1 MVTRPTPTVIVNDFS
16 SNWAGIAESSIRTM
30 NGPQSPSFTGVPE
43 MVVLAAVA
51 VKSSVSP
58 SQGVSR
64 APSPVDWS
72 KKVVGSLQA
81 KGERPPV
88 ALIVAL

>member
-1 MVTRPTPTVIVNDFS
+1 MVTGPTATVKVNDFS
-16 SNWAGIAESSIRTM
+16 SNWAGVAESSIRM
-30 NGPQSPSFTGVPE
+30 VKGPQSPSFTGVPE
-43 MVVLAAVA
+43 MVVLAPVA
-51 VKSSVSP
+51 VKSRVSP

-72 KKVVGSLQA
+72 NKVVGSLHA